1 MKKDSKWLG
10 MLVQLAMGAC
20 IGGFV
25 GYNVSGMLD
34 KQELSIV
41 ILITA
46 FFAFILAFIV
56 QVIIHEAGHLIFG
69 LISGYQ
75 FVSFRIGNLMWIKE
89 NNHIVLKR
97 FSLAG
102 TGGQCLLAPP
112 PYQDNHYPSF
122 LYNIGGCLF
131 NIIISLIS
139 ILLYFLFKDNTILS
153 LLCLIMALF
162 GFYLALMNGIPLKLG
177 GVNNDGFNAL
187 KTHKDPLSKRAFW
200 LTLKINELNS
210 QNIRLKD
217 IDDDLFLDLKPEDI
231 QNDLTS
237 SLLVVNFQRTLD
249 QHDFEKAKSILHF
262 IDENNI
268 PILGIHQ
275 NILTNDQIFC
285 SLVSQ
290 DNTDIQSLYTKEFK
304 QFIKAMK
311 KYLGVIRTQYAY
323 ELLYNKDELQAQK
336 HLDDFQQVIK
346 TYPYQCDIDSEKEL
360 MNYAYQIYRQH
371 NTSNNK
377 D

>member
-34 KQELSIV
+34 KQELNIV